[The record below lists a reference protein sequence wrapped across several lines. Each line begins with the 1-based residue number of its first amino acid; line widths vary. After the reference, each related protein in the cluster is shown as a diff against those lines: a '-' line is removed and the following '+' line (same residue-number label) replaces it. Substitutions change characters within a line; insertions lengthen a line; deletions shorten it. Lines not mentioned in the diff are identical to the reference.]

1 MPRIR
6 RTESTEVVADPET
19 QLERAE
25 LEDDTEDE
33 SSIGPPA
40 LEDSRRGRFRRHR
53 RNTGAVEPAAR
64 KKERRRRSPV
74 ATLLGVGLLL
84 MATAAV
90 SAVRYLEAPASARV
104 LGDNYPVNAGA
115 QDLSDISAHNSPNFV
130 QNPTDHANLAVANRI
145 DSPKYSCAVHISF
158 DGGASWR
165 QTPLPIPE
173 GESPKCFAPDVAFGA
188 DGTLYVLY
196 VTLKGAGNVPNA
208 VWIVTSSDGG
218 LTLSEP
224 GEEVLGPLS
233 FQVGLAADPSTP
245 ERLYLTWLEAEQV
258 ALFQFVGTSNPI
270 RFAVSEDGGASWDEP
285 ATVSP
290 PTRERVVA
298 PSLAVGPEGE
308 LYLLYLDM
316 KDDRLDYEGA
326 HGGLGGPPYDG
337 TFELVLARSDDGS
350 TWQEATIDSAVV
362 PVERF
367 VVFLPPTP
375 SLAVDESDGTIY
387 VAYQDAR
394 LGDPDVWLWASTD
407 GGVTWTGA
415 VRVNDTPR
423 SDGSYQLLPQV
434 AVAPDGRVDVIYYD
448 RRADPENIMN
458 EVSLQ
463 SSFDAG
469 KTFQPRIV
477 LSDTSFDS
485 RIGLRGDRGLPD
497 LGSRLA
503 LLSTQERSFAI
514 WTDTRSGT
522 DASLK
527 QDLVRA
533 VVEFSERP
541 TVAPMALAGL
551 RYGGGGLGVL
561 GVLLVI
567 AGLIGRK
574 PREETDVVEEDEAAA

>member
-1 MPRIR
+1 M
-6 RTESTEVVADPET
+6 TASDS
-19 QLERAE
+19 
-25 LEDDTEDE
+25 DTELVTEAVEGPDE
-33 SSIGPPA
+33 VSPAEPPA
-40 LEDSRRGRFRRHR
+40 TEDMRRARFRRHR
-53 RNTGAVEPAAR
+53 KAEIDAAGPSIA
-64 KKERRRRSPV
+64 KRRRRSRSLV
-74 ATLLGVGLLL
+74 AALVGIGLLL
-84 MATAAV
+84 MATAA
-90 SAVRYLEAPASARV
+90 AATIRYLEAPASARV
-104 LGDNYPVNAGA
+104 LGDNYPVNLGA
-115 QDLSDISAHNSPNFV
+115 RDLSDISAHNSPILV
-130 QNPTDHANLAVANRI
+130 QNPTDQANLAVANRI
-145 DSPKYSCAVHISF
+145 DSPRYSCAVHISF

-165 QTPLPIPE
+165 QTPLPIPK

-188 DGTLYVLY
+188 DGKLYILY

-233 FQVGLAADPSTP
+233 FQVGLTPDPTTP
-245 ERLYLTWLEAEQV
+245 ERLYLTWLEAEEV

-270 RFAVSEDGGASWDEP
+270 RFAVSDDGGASWNDPVTVTP
-285 ATVSP
+285 A
-290 PTRERVVA
+290 TRERVAA
-298 PSLAVGPEGE
+298 PSLAVGPEGD

-326 HGGLGGPPYDG
+326 HGGLGGPPHDG
-337 TFELVLARSDDGS
+337 PFELVLARSEDGNM
-350 TWQEATIDSAVV
+350 WQETTIDSAVV

-387 VAYQDAR
+387 VAYQDGR
-394 LGDPDVWLWASTD
+394 LGDPDVWLWSSTD

-415 VRVNDTPR
+415 IRINDTPR
-423 SDGSYQLLPQV
+423 SDGTYQLLPQV

-448 RRADPENIMN
+448 RRADPEDIMN

-469 KTFQPRIV
+469 RTFQPRVV

-503 LLSTQERSFAI
+503 LLSTKERSFAI

-541 TVAPMALAGL
+541 VLAPIARAGL

-561 GVLLVI
+561 GALLVV
-567 AGLIGRK
+567 ASLIGRK
-574 PREETDVVEEDEAAA
+574 PREETEAVEEDEPAA